1 LGVIAHFEFFVV
13 VCASLLSTFKFSV
26 MRLPIVIAGGG
37 FFGCSIAMM
46 LHRRGWQPI
55 VVEEAGELL
64 TQASRI
70 NQARVH
76 GGYHYPRSL
85 MTAYRSRQNY
95 ERFRQHYR
103 DAIVDQFTKVYAVG
117 RLFSKVTANQFEVF
131 MKRVGA
137 PLKEAP
143 TAIQRLFNPVLTE
156 RTWIAQECA
165 FDFSVLRE
173 KLRHEMQQA
182 GIEIRLNTL
191 VETATPHPS
200 GVLARLSDGAEIEC
214 SLVFNA
220 TYAGLNRLTSASG
233 LPLIPLKH
241 ELTEMA
247 LVDLPKEL
255 DGLSVTMM
263 CGPFFSFMPF
273 PSLGLTTLS
282 HVRYTPHAH
291 WFENEQTG
299 ATNPYQTFNSIPK
312 HSRYEMMV
320 ADASRYI
327 PSLHG
332 AVQRDSLWTIK
343 TLLPLSEID
352 DGRPILFHRDPKLPA
367 VIHVMGGKIDNIFD
381 VEDEVEELLRKS

>member
-1 LGVIAHFEFFVV
+1 
-13 VCASLLSTFKFSV
+13 
-26 MRLPIVIAGGG
+26 MRSIVIAGGG

-46 LHRRGWQPI
+46 LHRRGWKPI
-55 VVEEAGELL
+55 VVEEASELL
-64 TQASRI
+64 TQASRV

-95 ERFRQHYR
+95 DRFRQHYW

-143 TAIQRLFNPVLTE
+143 SNIQRLFNPNLTE

-165 FDFSVLRE
+165 FDFSVLRD
-173 KLRHEMQQA
+173 KLREEMQKA
-182 GIEIRLNTL
+182 GIEVRMNTL
-191 VETATPHPS
+191 VKTATPHPS
-200 GVLARLSDGAEIEC
+200 GALARLSDGSEIEC
-214 SLVFNA
+214 NYIFNA

-255 DGLSVTMM
+255 EGLSVTMM

-273 PSLGLTTLS
+273 TSLGLTTLS

-291 WFENEQTG
+291 WFENDQTG
-299 ATNPYQTFNSIPK
+299 ASNPYQIFNSIEK
-312 HSRYEMMV
+312 HSHFEMML
-320 ADASRYI
+320 ADASRYM
-327 PSLHG
+327 PALRG
-332 AVQRDSLWTIK
+332 AVQKDSLWTVK
-343 TLLPLSEID
+343 TLRPLSEID
-352 DGRPILFHRDPKLPA
+352 DGRPILFQRDSKLPS

-381 VEDEVEELLRKS
+381 VEDEIEALIGRG

>member
-1 LGVIAHFEFFVV
+1 
-13 VCASLLSTFKFSV
+13 
-26 MRLPIVIAGGG
+26 MRSIVIAGGG

-46 LHRRGWQPI
+46 LHRRGWNPI
-55 VVEEAGELL
+55 VVEEADDML
-64 TQASRI
+64 TRASRI

-95 ERFRQHYR
+95 EKFRTHYR
-103 DAIVDQFTKVYAVG
+103 DAIVDQFTKVYSVG
-117 RLFSKVTANQFEVF
+117 RHFSKVTADQFEVF

-143 TAIQRLFNPVLTE
+143 GSIQKLFNSTLSE
-156 RTWIAQECA
+156 KIWIAQECA
-165 FDFSVLRE
+165 FDFSFLRE
-173 KLRHEMQQA
+173 KLRRELSEA
-182 GIEIRLNTL
+182 GIEVRLNT
-191 VETATPHPS
+191 VVATALPHPQ
-200 GVLARLSDGAEIEC
+200 GALARLSDGSEIEC
-214 SLVFNA
+214 DFIFNA
-220 TYAGLNRLTSASG
+220 TYAGLNRLTAASG

-247 LVDLPKEL
+247 LVELPPEL

-299 ATNPYQTFNSIPK
+299 ATNPYQIFDSIEK
-312 HSRYEMMV
+312 HSHFEMMV
-320 ADASRYI
+320 ADASRYM
-327 PSLHG
+327 PALRG
-332 AVQRDSLWTIK
+332 AVQRDSLWTVK
-343 TLLPLSEID
+343 TLLPLSEGD
-352 DGRPILFHRDPKLPA
+352 DGRPILFQRDSQLPA

-381 VEDEVEELLRKS
+381 VEEEIEALLKGPVARL

>member
-1 LGVIAHFEFFVV
+1 MSKCV
-13 VCASLLSTFKFSV
+13 
-26 MRLPIVIAGGG
+26 VIAGGG

-46 LHRRGWQPI
+46 LHRRGWHPI
-55 VVEEAGELL
+55 VVEEADELL
-64 TQASRI
+64 TKASRI

-95 ERFRQHYR
+95 EKFRTHYR
-103 DAIVDQFTKVYAVG
+103 DAIIDQFTKIYAVG
-117 RLFSKVTANQFEVF
+117 SLFSKVTANQFEVF
-131 MKRVGA
+131 MDRVGA
-137 PLKEAP
+137 PLKQAP
-143 TAIQRLFNPVLTE
+143 DAVCKLFNPTLTE
-156 RTWIAQECA
+156 RVWIAEECA
-165 FDFSVLRE
+165 FDFSVLRD
-173 KLRHEMQQA
+173 KLREEMRGA
-182 GIEIRLNTL
+182 GVEVRLGTL
-191 VETATPHPS
+191 VETASPHPS
-200 GVLARLSDGAEIEC
+200 GALARLSDGSEVEC
-214 SLVFNA
+214 DFIFNA

-247 LVDLPKEL
+247 LVELPQEL

-299 ATNPYQTFNSIPK
+299 ATNPYQTFDAIEK
-312 HSRYEMMV
+312 HSHFEMMV
-320 ADASRYI
+320 ADASRYM
-327 PSLHG
+327 PALRG
-332 AVQRDSLWTIK
+332 AVQRDSLWTVK

-352 DGRPILFHRDPKLPA
+352 DGRPILFQRDSQLHA

-381 VEDEVEELLRKS
+381 VEEEIETLLRQR

>member
-1 LGVIAHFEFFVV
+1 MSHRV
-13 VCASLLSTFKFSV
+13 
-26 MRLPIVIAGGG
+26 VIAGGG
-37 FFGCSIAMM
+37 FFGCSIALM
-46 LHRRGWQPI
+46 LHRRGWQPL

-95 ERFRQHYR
+95 ERFRRHYR
-103 DAIVDQFTKVYAVG
+103 DAIVDQFTKIYAVG

-143 TAIQRLFNPVLTE
+143 PSIQRLFNPALTE
-156 RTWIAQECA
+156 RIWLAQECA
-165 FDFSVLRE
+165 FDCAALRD
-173 KLRHEMQQA
+173 KLRAELAAA
-182 GIEIRLNTL
+182 GIEVRLNTL
-191 VETATPHPS
+191 VQSAAPHPR
-200 GVLARLSDGAEIEC
+200 GVLARLSDGAELEC
-214 SLVFNA
+214 GHVFNA

-247 LVDLPKEL
+247 LVELPGEL

-299 ATNPYQTFNSIPK
+299 ASNPYQKFEAFPK
-312 HSRYEMMV
+312 HSRFGLMV
-320 ADASRYI
+320 ADASRYV
-327 PSLHG
+327 PALRG
-332 AVQRDSLWTIK
+332 AVQRDSLWTVK

-352 DGRPILFHRDPKLPA
+352 DGRPILFHRDPVLPA

-381 VEDEVEELLRKS
+381 VEDEVEKMLP

>member
-1 LGVIAHFEFFVV
+1 
-13 VCASLLSTFKFSV
+13 
-26 MRLPIVIAGGG
+26 
-37 FFGCSIAMM
+37 
-46 LHRRGWQPI
+46 
-55 VVEEAGELL
+55 
-64 TQASRI
+64 
-70 NQARVH
+70 
-76 GGYHYPRSL
+76 

-95 ERFRQHYR
+95 ERFRHEYR
-103 DAIVDQFTKVYAVG
+103 DAIVDQFTKIYAVG
-117 RLFSKVTANQFEVF
+117 RLFSKVTANQFEIF

-143 TAIQRLFNPVLTE
+143 ASTQRLFNPSLTE
-156 RTWIAQECA
+156 RIWIAQECA

-173 KLRHEMQQA
+173 KLRKEMREA
-182 GIEIRLNTL
+182 GIEVRLNTL
-191 VETATPHPS
+191 VQTVTPRPC
-200 GVLARLSDGAEIEC
+200 GALARLTDGSEIEC
-214 SLVFNA
+214 ELVFNA

-247 LVDLPKEL
+247 LVDLPPEL

-299 ATNPYQTFNSIPK
+299 ASNPYQIFNSLPK
-312 HSRYEMMV
+312 QSRFELMV

-327 PSLHG
+327 PALRG
-332 AVQRDSLWTIK
+332 ARQRDSLWTVK

-352 DGRPILFHRDPKLPA
+352 DGRPILFHRDPQLPA

-381 VEDEVEELLRKS
+381 VEDEVERLLNSGF

>member
-1 LGVIAHFEFFVV
+1 
-13 VCASLLSTFKFSV
+13 
-26 MRLPIVIAGGG
+26 MRLPIIIAGGG

-64 TQASRI
+64 TQASRV

-95 ERFRQHYR
+95 ERFRHHYR
-103 DAIVDQFTKVYAVG
+103 DAIFDQFTKVYAVG

-137 PLKEAP
+137 PLREAP
-143 TAIQRLFNPVLTE
+143 SSIHRLFNSNLTE
-156 RTWIAQECA
+156 RTWIVQECA

-173 KLRHEMQQA
+173 KLRREMSEA
-182 GIEIRLNTL
+182 GIEVRLNTL
-191 VETATPHPS
+191 VETALPHPT
-200 GVLARLSDGAEIEC
+200 GALVRLSDGSEIVC
-214 SLVFNA
+214 AKVFNV
-220 TYAGLNRLTSASG
+220 TYAGLNRLTVASS
-233 LPLIPLKH
+233 LPIIPLKH

-247 LVDLPKEL
+247 LVELPEKL

-291 WFENEQTG
+291 WFENEETG
-299 ATNPYQTFNSIPK
+299 AANPYRIFQSIDK
-312 HSRYEMMV
+312 HSRFEMMV
-320 ADASRYI
+320 ADASRYM
-327 PSLHG
+327 PALRE
-332 AVQRDSLWTIK
+332 AVQRDSLWTVK

-352 DGRPILFHRDPKLPA
+352 DGRPILFQRDSKLPA

-381 VEDEVEELLRKS
+381 VEEEVEALLGDS

>member
-1 LGVIAHFEFFVV
+1 M
-13 VCASLLSTFKFSV
+13 SK
-26 MRLPIVIAGGG
+26 RIVIAGGG

-46 LHRRGWQPI
+46 LHRRGWHPI
-55 VVEEAGELL
+55 VVEEATDLL
-64 TQASRI
+64 TQASKV

-95 ERFRQHYR
+95 EKFRLHYR
-103 DAIVDQFTKVYAVG
+103 DAIVDQFTKVYAIG
-117 RLFSKVTANQFEVF
+117 RFFSKVTANQFETF

-143 TAIQRLFNPVLTE
+143 ASTQRLFNQTLTE
-156 RTWIAQECA
+156 RIWVAEECA
-165 FDFSVLRE
+165 FDFTILRD
-173 KLRHEMQQA
+173 KLRGELEKA
-182 GIEIRLNTL
+182 GIEVRLNTL
-191 VETATPHPS
+191 VETVSPYLHGTL
-200 GVLARLSDGAEIEC
+200 VRLSDGSEILC
-214 SLVFNA
+214 DYVFNA
-220 TYAGLNRLTSASG
+220 TYAGLNRLTASSG

-247 LVDLPKEL
+247 LVDLPPNL

-263 CGPFFSFMPF
+263 CGPFFSFLPY

-299 ATNPYQTFNSIPK
+299 ASNPYQVFSSLEKNS
-312 HSRYEMMV
+312 HFEMMV
-320 ADASRYI
+320 ADASRYM
-327 PSLHG
+327 PTLRD

-352 DGRPILFHRDPKLPA
+352 DGRPILFHRDPQLPS
-367 VIHVMGGKIDNIFD
+367 VIHVIGGKIDNIFD
-381 VEDEVEELLRKS
+381 VEEQIEELLKSTAATRL

>member
-1 LGVIAHFEFFVV
+1 MGLSENRRVV
-13 VCASLLSTFKFSV
+13 V
-26 MRLPIVIAGGG
+26 AGGG

-55 VVEEAGELL
+55 VVEEADELL

-95 ERFRQHYR
+95 ERFRRHYR

-117 RLFSKVTANQFEVF
+117 RLFSKVTANQFEIF

-137 PLKEAP
+137 PLKKAP
-143 TAIQRLFNPVLTE
+143 SAIRRLFNPALTE
-156 RTWIAQECA
+156 RTWLAQECA
-165 FDFSVLRE
+165 FDFLVLR
-173 KLRHEMQQA
+173 KRLRRELQEA
-182 GIEIRLNTL
+182 GIEVRLNTL
-191 VETATPHPS
+191 VQTVTAHPS
-200 GVLARLSDGAEIEC
+200 GALVGLSDGSEIPCEY
-214 SLVFNA
+214 LFNA

-233 LPLIPLKH
+233 LPIIPLKH

-247 LVDLPKEL
+247 LVELPQEL
-255 DGLSVTMM
+255 AGLSVTMM

-299 ATNPYQTFNSIPK
+299 AASPYQIFSSLEK
-312 HSRYEMMV
+312 HSHFEMMV
-320 ADASRYI
+320 ADAARYV
-327 PSLHG
+327 PALRG
-332 AVQRDSLWTIK
+332 AVHRDSLWTVK

-352 DGRPILFHRDPKLPA
+352 DGRPILFHRDPKVPA

-381 VEDEVEELLRKS
+381 VEDEVERLLGNRGVLGNREYQDG

>member
-1 LGVIAHFEFFVV
+1 
-13 VCASLLSTFKFSV
+13 
-26 MRLPIVIAGGG
+26 MRHPIVIAGGG

-46 LHRRGWQPI
+46 LHRRGWHPI
-55 VVEEAGELL
+55 VIEEADNLL
-64 TQASRI
+64 TQASRV

-95 ERFRQHYR
+95 EKFRQHYR
-103 DAIVDQFTKVYAVG
+103 DAIVDEFTKVYAVG
-117 RLFSKVTANQFEVF
+117 RLFSKVTASQFEIF

-143 TAIQRLFNPVLTE
+143 SNIQRLFNPTLTE

-165 FDFSVLRE
+165 FDYSVLRE
-173 KLRHEMQQA
+173 KLRRELEEA
-182 GIEIRLNTL
+182 GIEVRLNTL
-191 VETATPHPS
+191 VETASPHPT
-200 GVLARLSDGAEIEC
+200 GALARLSDGSEIAC
-214 SLVFNA
+214 DYVFNA
-220 TYAGLNRLTSASG
+220 TYAGLNRLTAASG

-247 LVDLPKEL
+247 LVDLPREL

-263 CGPFFSFMPF
+263 CGPFFSFMPY

-299 ATNPYQTFNSIPK
+299 ASNPYGIFNSIEK
-312 HSRYEMMV
+312 NSHFELMV
-320 ADASRYI
+320 ADASRYM
-327 PSLHG
+327 PALRG
-332 AVQRDSLWTIK
+332 AVQRDSLWTVK
-343 TLLPLSEID
+343 TLLPLSEVD
-352 DGRPILFHRDPKLPA
+352 DGRPILFQRDIKLPA
-367 VIHVMGGKIDNIFD
+367 VVHVMGGKIDNIFD
-381 VEDEVEELLRKS
+381 VEEEIEALLRQV

>member
-1 LGVIAHFEFFVV
+1 M
-13 VCASLLSTFKFSV
+13 ASPERRRV
-26 MRLPIVIAGGG
+26 VIAGGG

-95 ERFRQHYR
+95 ERFRLHYR
-103 DAIVDQFTKVYAVG
+103 DAIVDHFTKVYAVG

-137 PLKEAP
+137 PLKAAP
-143 TAIQRLFNPVLTE
+143 AAIQRLFNPALTE
-156 RTWIAQECA
+156 RIWIAEECA
-165 FDFSVLRE
+165 FDFLVLRE
-173 KLRHEMQQA
+173 RLRREMQQA
-182 GIEIRLNTL
+182 GIEVRLNTL
-191 VETATPHPS
+191 VQTALPHPAGS
-200 GVLARLSDGAEIEC
+200 VAGLSDGAELSC
-214 SLVFNA
+214 QLLFNA

-233 LPLIPLKH
+233 LALIPLKH

-247 LVDLPKEL
+247 LVELPQEL
-255 DGLSVTMM
+255 DQLSVTMM

-282 HVRYTPHAH
+282 HAGHSGLKSA
-291 WFENEQTG
+291 
-299 ATNPYQTFNSIPK
+299 AILIP
-312 HSRYEMMV
+312 V
-320 ADASRYI
+320 
-327 PSLHG
+327 
-332 AVQRDSLWTIK
+332 
-343 TLLPLSEID
+343 SEIHKFD
-352 DGRPILFHRDPKLPA
+352 FICSHHYE
-367 VIHVMGGKIDNIFD
+367 IIMQNI
-381 VEDEVEELLRKS
+381 V

>member
-1 LGVIAHFEFFVV
+1 
-13 VCASLLSTFKFSV
+13 
-26 MRLPIVIAGGG
+26 MRFPIVIAGGG

-46 LHRRGWQPI
+46 LHRRGLRPI
-55 VVEEAGELL
+55 VVEEADELL
-64 TQASRI
+64 THASRV

-95 ERFRQHYR
+95 ERFRREYR
-103 DAIVDQFTKVYAVG
+103 DAIADKFTKIYAVG

-143 TAIQRLFNPVLTE
+143 THLQKLFNPTLTE
-156 RTWIAQECA
+156 RLWIAQECS
-165 FDFSVLRE
+165 FDYSVLRE
-173 KLRHEMQQA
+173 KLRNEMREA
-182 GIEIRLNTL
+182 GIDVRMSTV
-191 VETATPHPS
+191 VETASPHRE
-200 GVLARLSDGAEIEC
+200 GVLAHLSDGSEVEC
-214 SLVFNA
+214 GYLFNA
-220 TYAGLNRLTSASG
+220 TYAGLNRLTAASG

-247 LVDLPKEL
+247 LVQLPPAL

-273 PSLGLTTLS
+273 PALGLTTLS

-299 ATNPYQTFNSIPK
+299 ATNPYQVFNSVHK
-312 HSRYEMMV
+312 QSHFEMMM

-327 PSLHG
+327 PALRDCRYH
-332 AVQRDSLWTIK
+332 DSLWTVK
-343 TLLPLSEID
+343 TLLPLSEVD
-352 DGRPILFHRDPKLPA
+352 DGRPILFQRDSKIPSL
-367 VIHVMGGKIDNIFD
+367 IHVMGGKIDNIFD
-381 VEDEVEELLRKS
+381 VEDEVEELLRT